1 MKIINDFVSI
11 NSKYV
16 FFLIVYILLLFLFWR
31 EFFFNNDDRSIC
43 YLNFNDMNTWY
54 HQYHTDFLEIFIQIF
69 RDFEG
74 LYFLWKLI
82 LYFLYFSRKVSSRM
96 KSVSIL
102 ESTGWSLAR
111 EVLVF
116 AESWATTKLISKCH
130 VKGLLTVI
138 KLL

>member
-11 NSKYV
+11 NSKINNPFSV
-16 FFLIVYILLLFLFWR
+16 LFSMAILK
-31 EFFFNNDDRSIC
+31 NDDRSIC

-69 RDFEG
+69 HDFQG

-82 LYFLYFSRKVSSRM
+82 LHFLYFSRKVSSRM
-96 KSVSIL
+96 KSVSIQ